1 MVSALATI
9 TQPRGSRA
17 DADAMTVDT
26 ETAITHSRT
35 WTPRIAAQL
44 TVLAAAAFTYVTAEI
59 LPVGALSA
67 IARDLHVSLVA
78 VGTLLTWYA
87 LVAALT
93 TVPLVRWTAHWPRR
107 QTLVLS
113 LTCLTASQLISALAP
128 DFAVLAAGRVLCAIT
143 HGLLWSVIAPI
154 ATRLVPPSHAGRATT
169 SIYLGTSLALVV
181 GSPLTAAM
189 SLMWG
194 WRLAVVCVTVAAA
207 IVTVA
212 ARMMLPEMVLT
223 EDQLAHVGP
232 RSRHHRNGR
241 LITVSVLAMVAV
253 TGHFVSYTFIVV
265 IIRNVV
271 GVHGPNLAWLLAAYG
286 FAGLLAVPLV
296 ARLLDRRPRGAIT
309 FCMAGLTAAFV
320 VLTALALGGRATA
333 LTALVGTGAIV
344 LWGAMA
350 TAVSPMLQSAAM
362 RNGADDPDGASGL
375 YVTAFQVG
383 IMAGSLAGGLLYERS
398 GAAML
403 TASAGLMGVALA
415 GIAANRRLFDVAQAS
430 SPDSQL
436 SRSAA

>member
-1 MVSALATI
+1 MTAETGTDTIATR
-9 TQPRGSRA
+9 P
-17 DADAMTVDT
+17 
-26 ETAITHSRT
+26 
-35 WTPRIAAQL
+35 WTPRIAVQL
-44 TVLAAAAFTYVTAEI
+44 AVLAAAAFTYVTAEI

-67 IARDLHVSLVA
+67 ISRNLNVSVVL
-78 VGTLLTWYA
+78 VGTLLSWYA

-93 TVPLVRWTAHWPRR
+93 TIPLVRWTAHLPRR
-107 QTLVLS
+107 RVLVLS
-113 LTCLTASQLISALAP
+113 LACLTLSQLISALAP
-128 DFAVLAAGRVLCAIT
+128 NFAVLAAGRVLCAVT

-169 SIYLGTSLALVV
+169 SIYVGTSMALVL

-212 ARMMLPEMVLT
+212 AWMVLPEMVLSD
-223 EDQLAHVGP
+223 DQLAHVGP
-232 RSRHHRNGR
+232 RSRHHRNKP
-241 LITVSVLAMVAV
+241 LITVSLLAMIAV

-271 GVHGPNLAWLLAAYG
+271 GVRGPNLAWVLAAYG
-286 FAGLLAVPLV
+286 IAGLLSVPLV
-296 ARLLDRRPRGAIT
+296 ARPLDRRPRGAVLL
-309 FCMAGLTAAFV
+309 CMTGLTAAFV
-320 VLTALALGGRATA
+320 VLTVLAFGSQPTAVIALI
-333 LTALVGTGAIV
+333 GTGAIV

-350 TAVSPMLQSAAM
+350 TAVSPMMQSAAM
-362 RNGADDPDGASGL
+362 RAGADDPDGASGL

-398 GAAML
+398 VAMML
-403 TASAGLMGVALA
+403 TASAGLMGVALV
-415 GIAANRRLFDVAQAS
+415 GMAANRHMLDVAVTS
-430 SPDSQL
+430 SRDS
-436 SRSAA
+436 

>member
-1 MVSALATI
+1 
-9 TQPRGSRA
+9 
-17 DADAMTVDT
+17 MTS
-26 ETAITHSRT
+26 ETGTTTTTTART

-44 TVLAAAAFTYVTAEI
+44 AVLAAAAFTYVTAEI
-59 LPVGALSA
+59 LPVGAISA
-67 IARDLHVSLVA
+67 ISRDMTVSLVV

-107 QTLVLS
+107 RTLVMS
-113 LTCLTASQLISALAP
+113 LACLTVSQLISALAP
-128 DFAVLAAGRVLCAIT
+128 NFAVLAAGRVLCAIT
-143 HGLLWSVIAPI
+143 HGVLWSVIAPI

-169 SIYLGTSLALVV
+169 AMYVGTSLALVV

-212 ARMMLPEMVLT
+212 ARVMLPEMVLS
-223 EDQLAHVGP
+223 EHQLLHVGP

-241 LITVSVLAMVAV
+241 LITVSLLAMVAV

-271 GVHGPNLAWLLAAYG
+271 GVRGANLAWVLAAYG
-286 FAGLLAVPLV
+286 VAGLLSVPLV
-296 ARLLDRRPRGAIT
+296 ARPLDRRPRGAIIL
-309 FCMAGLTAAFV
+309 CMAGLTGAFV
-320 VLTALALGGRATA
+320 ILTALAFGGRTSAATA
-333 LTALVGTGAIV
+333 VLGTAAIV
-344 LWGAMA
+344 LWGGMA
-350 TAVSPMLQSAAM
+350 TAVSPMMQSAAM

-383 IMAGSLAGGLLYERS
+383 IMAGSLGGGLLYERS
-398 GAAML
+398 IALML

-415 GIAANRRLFDVAQAS
+415 GIAVYRNMLDVPPAS
-430 SPDSQL
+430 SLDS
-436 SRSAA
+436 

>member
-1 MVSALATI
+1 
-9 TQPRGSRA
+9 
-17 DADAMTVDT
+17 MTT
-26 ETAITHSRT
+26 ETATVATAART

-67 IARDLHVSLVA
+67 ISRDLQVSVVL
-78 VGTLLTWYA
+78 VGTLLSWYA

-93 TVPLVRWTAHWPRR
+93 TIPLVRWTAHWPRR
-107 QTLVLS
+107 RALVIS
-113 LTCLTASQLISALAP
+113 LACLTTSQLISALAP
-128 DFAVLAAGRVLCAIT
+128 NFAVLAAGRVLCAFT
-143 HGLLWSVIAPI
+143 HGLLWSVIAPV
-154 ATRLVPPSHAGRATT
+154 ATRLVPASHAGRATT

-194 WRLAVVCVTVAAA
+194 WRLAVVCITVAAA

-212 ARMMLPEMVLT
+212 ARALLPEMVLS

-232 RSRHHRNGR
+232 RSRHHRNWR
-241 LITVSVLAMVAV
+241 LITVSLLAMIAV

-271 GVHGPNLAWLLAAYG
+271 GVRGPNLAWVLAVYG
-286 FAGLLAVPLV
+286 VAGLLSVPLV
-296 ARLLDRRPRGAIT
+296 ARPLDRRPRGAIIV
-309 FCMAGLTAAFV
+309 CMAGLTAAFV
-320 VLTALALGGRATA
+320 VLTALAFCGRPAVATV
-333 LTALVGTGAIV
+333 LIGTGAIV

-350 TAVSPMLQSAAM
+350 TAVSPMMQSAAM
-362 RNGADDPDGASGL
+362 RNGVDDPDGASGL

-383 IMAGSLAGGLLYERS
+383 IMAGSLLGGLLYERS
-398 GAAML
+398 VAMML
-403 TASAGLMGVALA
+403 TASAGLMGLALVGA
-415 GIAANRRLFDVAQAS
+415 AANRRMLDV
-430 SPDSQL
+430 P
-436 SRSAA
+436 AATSHVD

>member
-1 MVSALATI
+1 MTAETGTAT
-9 TQPRGSRA
+9 
-17 DADAMTVDT
+17 
-26 ETAITHSRT
+26 TAART

-44 TVLAAAAFTYVTAEI
+44 AVLAAAAFTYVTAEI

-67 IARDLHVSLVA
+67 ISRDLQVSVVL

-107 QTLVLS
+107 RALLLS
-113 LTCLTASQLISALAP
+113 LTCLTASQVISALAP
-128 DFAVLAAGRVLCAIT
+128 NFAVLAAGRVLCAIT

-194 WRLAVVCVTVAAA
+194 WRLAVVCVTVAAVV
-207 IVTVA
+207 VTVA
-212 ARMMLPEMVLT
+212 ARVMLPAMVLT
-223 EDQLAHVGP
+223 EDQLLYVGP
-232 RSRHHRNGR
+232 RSRHHRNAR
-241 LITVSVLAMVAV
+241 LIKVSVLAMIAV
-253 TGHFVSYTFIVV
+253 TGHFVSYTYIVV
-265 IIRNVV
+265 LIRDVV
-271 GVHGPNLAWLLAAYG
+271 GVRGPNEAWLLAAYG
-286 FAGLLAVPLV
+286 VAGLLSVPLV
-296 ARLLDRRPRGAIT
+296 ARPLDRRPHGAIIL
-309 FCMAGLTAAFV
+309 CMAGLTAAFV
-320 VLTALALGGRATA
+320 VLTVLAFGGRATA
-333 LTALVGTGAIV
+333 ATALLGTGAIV

-350 TAVSPMLQSAAM
+350 SAVSPMMQSAAM

-383 IMAGSLAGGLLYERS
+383 ISVGSLTGGLLYER
-398 GAAML
+398 GVALML
-403 TASAGLMGVALA
+403 AASAVLMGVVLA
-415 GIAANRRLFDVAQAS
+415 GVAANRRMLDVAPTTS
-430 SPDSQL
+430 RDS
-436 SRSAA
+436 

>member
-1 MVSALATI
+1 MGIVIAPAST
-9 TQPRGSRA
+9 TQPPGSTV
-17 DADAMTVDT
+17 DADAMSA
-26 ETAITHSRT
+26 ETGTAATASRT
-35 WTPRIAAQL
+35 WTPRVAAQL
-44 TVLAAAAFTYVTAEI
+44 AVLAAAAFTYVTAEI
-59 LPVGALSA
+59 LPVGAISA
-67 IARDLHVSLVA
+67 IARDLQVSLVV

-93 TVPLVRWTAHWPRR
+93 TIPLVRWTAHWPRR
-107 QTLVLS
+107 RTLVVS
-113 LTCLTASQLISALAP
+113 LTCLTVSQVISALAP
-128 DFAVLAAGRVLCAIT
+128 NFAVLAAGRVLCAIT
-143 HGLLWSVIAPI
+143 HGVLWSVIAPI

-169 SIYLGTSLALVV
+169 SIYVGTSLALVI

-194 WRLAVVCVTVAAA
+194 WRLAVVCVTVAAV

-212 ARMMLPEMVLT
+212 ARILLPEMVLT
-223 EDQLAHVGP
+223 EHQLAHVGP

-241 LITVSVLAMVAV
+241 LITVSLLAMVAV

-271 GVHGPNLAWLLAAYG
+271 GVRGANLAWVLAAYG
-286 FAGLLAVPLV
+286 VAGLLSVPLI
-296 ARLLDRRPRGAIT
+296 ARPLDRRPQGAVII
-309 FCMAGLTAAFV
+309 CMAGLTTAFI
-320 VLTALALGGRATA
+320 VLTLLAFGGQATAATA
-333 LTALVGTGAIV
+333 LIGTAAIV

-350 TAVSPMLQSAAM
+350 TAVSPMMQSAAM

-398 GAAML
+398 VALML

-415 GIAANRRLFDVAQAS
+415 GIAANRRVLDVAPTS
-430 SPDSQL
+430 SRDS
-436 SRSAA
+436 

>member
-1 MVSALATI
+1 MTAQIGTATA
-9 TQPRGSRA
+9 PA
-17 DADAMTVDT
+17 
-26 ETAITHSRT
+26 RT
-35 WTPRIAAQL
+35 WTPRVAAQL
-44 TVLAAAAFTYVTAEI
+44 AVLAAAAFIYVTAEI
-59 LPVGALSA
+59 LPVGALPA
-67 IARDLHVSLVA
+67 IARDLNVSLVV

-107 QTLVLS
+107 PTLLLS
-113 LTCLTASQLISALAP
+113 LACLTVSQVISALAP
-128 DFAVLAAGRVLCAIT
+128 NFAVLAAGRVLCAIT

-189 SLMWG
+189 SFMWG
-194 WRLAVVCVTVAAA
+194 WRLAVVCITVAAA

-212 ARMMLPEMVLT
+212 ARLMLPEMVLS

-232 RSRHHRNGR
+232 RSRHHRNRR
-241 LITVSVLAMVAV
+241 LITVSVLAMIAV

-265 IIRNVV
+265 VIRDVV
-271 GVHGPNLAWLLAAYG
+271 GVRGPNQAWLLAAYG
-286 FAGLLAVPLV
+286 VAGLLSVPLV
-296 ARLLDRRPRGAIT
+296 ARPLDHRPKGAIV
-309 FCMAGLTAAFV
+309 FCMAGLSGAFV
-320 VLTALALGGRATA
+320 VLTALAFGGRPNAATV
-333 LTALVGTGAIV
+333 LIGTGAIV

-350 TAVSPMLQSAAM
+350 TAVSPMMQSAAM

-383 IMAGSLAGGLLYERS
+383 IMAGSLAGGLLYGHS
-398 GAAML
+398 IALML
-403 TASAGLMGVALA
+403 AGSAGLMGVALA
-415 GIAANRRLFDVAQAS
+415 GIAANIQMLDVAPACS
-430 SPDSQL
+430 GNTA
-436 SRSAA
+436 RTV